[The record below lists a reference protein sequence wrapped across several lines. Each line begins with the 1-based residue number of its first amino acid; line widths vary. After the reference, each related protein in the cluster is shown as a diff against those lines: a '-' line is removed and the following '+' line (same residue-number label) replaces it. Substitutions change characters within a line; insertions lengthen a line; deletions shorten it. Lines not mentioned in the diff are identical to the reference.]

1 MPAPH
6 NGFKAALLQQRPQI
20 GLWLGFAEPYLA
32 DLAARAGFDW
42 LLIDGEHAPND
53 IRSILAQLQAIA
65 PSPSHPVVRLPHGD
79 PALIK
84 QVLDIGAQTLLIP
97 MVDTAEQAEAL
108 VRAVHYPPRGIRGVG
123 AALARASAFG
133 TIKDYL
139 ATAGDE
145 ICLMVQIE
153 TRRGLAALDEIVAVD
168 GVTGVFIGPSDLAAD
183 MGHLGNPTAP
193 EVQQA
198 VTGALARIRELGK
211 AGGVLTSDPDFAR
224 RCLDAGGTFVAV
236 GTDVG
241 VFTNALAATARSFIG
256 AGKDSKGY

>member
-6 NGFKAALLQQRPQI
+6 NPFKAALLAGQPQI

-32 DLAARAGFDW
+32 DLSARAGFDW

-53 IRSILAQLQAIA
+53 LRTILAQLQAIA
-65 PSPSHPVVRLPHGD
+65 PSPSQPVVRLPHGD

-84 QVLDIGAQTLLIP
+84 QALDIGAQTLLIP
-97 MVDTAEQAEAL
+97 MVDTPEQAEAL

-139 ATAGDE
+139 PTAGDE
-145 ICLMVQIE
+145 VCLLVQIE
-153 TRRGLAALDEIVAVD
+153 TLKGLAALDAITAVE

-193 EVQQA
+193 EVQEA
-198 VTGALARIRELGK
+198 VIGALARIRALGK
-211 AGGVLTSDPDFAR
+211 AAGVLTSDNEFAR
-224 RCLDAGGTFVAV
+224 RCLEAGGTFVAV
-236 GTDVG
+236 GSDVG
-241 VFTNALAATARSFIG
+241 LYVNALTTTAARFTGRRTE
-256 AGKDSKGY
+256 SKGY

>member
-6 NGFKAALLQQRPQI
+6 NRFKAALIDGRPQI
-20 GLWLGFAEPYLA
+20 GLWLGFAESYLA
-32 DLAARAGFDW
+32 DLSARAGFDW

-53 IRSILAQLQAIA
+53 IRSVLAQLQAIA
-65 PSPSHPVVRLPHGD
+65 PSTSNPVMRLPHGD

-84 QVLDIGAQTLLIP
+84 QALDIGAQTLLIP
-97 MVDTAEQAEAL
+97 MVETREQAEAL

-139 ATAGDE
+139 GTAGDE
-145 ICLMVQIE
+145 VCLLVQIE
-153 TRRGLAALDEIVAVD
+153 TRKGLAALDEITTVE

-183 MGHLGNPTAP
+183 LGYLGNPTAP
-193 EVQQA
+193 EMQET
-198 VTGALARIRELGK
+198 VTGALARVKALGK
-211 AGGVLTSDPDFAR
+211 AGGVLTADNDFAR
-224 RCLDAGGTFVAV
+224 RCLEAGATFVAV
-236 GTDVG
+236 GSDVG
-241 VFTNALAATARSFIG
+241 LYMNALATTAARFMG